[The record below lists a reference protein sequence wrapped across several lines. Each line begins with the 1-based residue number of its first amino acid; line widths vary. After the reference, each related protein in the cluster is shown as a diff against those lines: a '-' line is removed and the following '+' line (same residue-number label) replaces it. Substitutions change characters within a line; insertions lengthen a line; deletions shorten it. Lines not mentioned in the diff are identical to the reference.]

1 MCDHLYKN
9 RGFGILLVRRIQVFI
24 NRILQSSQE
33 WMSLQIQPFNA
44 HKNARNPGATLAAID
59 STGLS

>member
-9 RGFGILLVRRIQVFI
+9 RGFGILLVRHIQVFI

-33 WMSLQIQPFNA
+33 WTYLQIQPFNA
-44 HKNARNPGATLAAID
+44 HKNARNSAIAALD

>member
-9 RGFGILLVRRIQVFI
+9 RGFGILLVRHIQVFI

-33 WMSLQIQPFNA
+33 WTYLQIQPFSA
-44 HKNARNPGATLAAID
+44 HKNARNSAIAALD